1 MRKTF
6 YIIDGHAQIYRAFY
20 ARVPPMNSP
29 SGEPTAATHVFCA
42 MLFNLIRDRSPD
54 YLAMVLDPSP
64 EEEVQNFRY
73 AIAEAYKANRDPAPD
88 ELHVQADR
96 IVEIVKALGIPVYCE
111 AGFEADDLMAT
122 IATVCGEKH
131 DADMEVYLVSRDKD
145 LEQLISDS
153 VRLLDPM
160 KDEVLDAAALKE
172 KKGYT
177 PQQAIEIQTLAGDST
192 DNIAG
197 VPGIGTKTAA
207 KLIDK
212 FGSAQAVL
220 DNADK
225 LTPKQSQNVKAFA
238 DQMPLTRRL
247 VTLRRDVPFEFDL
260 ADCVLDKLN
269 VSATRPIFD
278 ELGFRRLAEVLEGFG
293 QDATGEAATRV
304 TAVENSAGTAEGDL
318 GRNQK
323 EYELVDTSE
332 ALDRLVADLR
342 STPRGLFAF
351 DTETTGINPVAAEL
365 VGLSF
370 AWEAGNACYVP
381 VRAAMG
387 KVLPVDEIVK
397 KLGPVF
403 ADASIGKVGQNIKY
417 DLLVLRQ
424 VGIETEGVAFD
435 TMIASFLLDSSRSS
449 HSLDALV
456 RGLFGHQMIP
466 ISDLIGKGKNQITMD
481 QIDTAR
487 VGHYAAEDADYTWR
501 LFEVFEPQI
510 AGSHVEALFRETEMP
525 LVKVLAEM
533 EHNGIALDCALL
545 ERLGVGMSKRLEEL
559 AEEVHGAAG
568 RPFNIDSPK
577 QLAEVLFDEQGLT
590 VIRKTKTG
598 RSTDADTLT
607 ALTEKS
613 DNPIPKLVLEYRELA
628 KLKGTYVDTL
638 PKMVCKRTG
647 RVHASFHQTGAVT
660 GRLSSSDPNLQN
672 IPIRT
677 ETGRQIRAAVV
688 AGDPNSVLLIADY
701 SQIELRLLAHFCR
714 DEALVEAFQTGQDI
728 HRVVAAQVNAV
739 AVEDVT
745 AAQRSAAKAVNFG
758 IIYGQSAFG
767 LARSL
772 GIP

>member
-1 MRKTF
+1 MPKTF

-20 ARVPPMNSP
+20 ARVPPMTSP

-73 AIAEAYKANRDPAPD
+73 AIAEDYKANRDPAPD
-88 ELHVQADR
+88 ELYVQADR
-96 IVEIVKALGIPVYCE
+96 IVEIVEALGIPVYCE

-122 IATVCGEKH
+122 IATICDERH
-131 DADMEVYLVSRDKD
+131 HADVEVYLVSRDKD
-145 LEQLISDS
+145 LEQLICDS

-160 KDEVLDAAALKE
+160 KDEVLDGAALKQ

-177 PQQAIEIQTLAGDST
+177 PDQAIEIQTLAGDST

-197 VPGIGTKTAA
+197 VPGIGVKTAA

-225 LTPKQSQNVKAFA
+225 LTPKQTENVKAFA
-238 DQMPLTRRL
+238 DQMPITRRL
-247 VTLRRDVPFEFDL
+247 VTLRRDVPLEFDL
-260 ADCVLDKLN
+260 ADCVLDKLD
-269 VSATRPIFD
+269 VPATRPIFA
-278 ELGFRRLAEVLEGFG
+278 ELGFRRLSEVLEGFG
-293 QDATGEAATRV
+293 QDATEEEATTTRSGQ
-304 TAVENSAGTAEGDL
+304 AQRQGADAKGDTIGSL
-318 GRNQK
+318 N

-351 DTETTGINPVAAEL
+351 DTETTAINPVAAEL

-370 AWEAGNACYVP
+370 AWEAGKACYVP

-387 KVLPVDEIVK
+387 KVLPVDEIVE

-424 VGIETEGVAFD
+424 VGIETASVVFD

-466 ISDLIGKGKNQITMD
+466 ISNLIGKGKNQITMD

-501 LFEVFEPQI
+501 LFEVF
-510 AGSHVEALFRETEMP
+510 
-525 LVKVLAEM
+525 
-533 EHNGIALDCALL
+533 
-545 ERLGVGMSKRLEEL
+545 
-559 AEEVHGAAG
+559 
-568 RPFNIDSPK
+568 
-577 QLAEVLFDEQGLT
+577 
-590 VIRKTKTG
+590 
-598 RSTDADTLT
+598 
-607 ALTEKS
+607 
-613 DNPIPKLVLEYRELA
+613 
-628 KLKGTYVDTL
+628 
-638 PKMVCKRTG
+638 
-647 RVHASFHQTGAVT
+647 
-660 GRLSSSDPNLQN
+660 
-672 IPIRT
+672 
-677 ETGRQIRAAVV
+677 
-688 AGDPNSVLLIADY
+688 
-701 SQIELRLLAHFCR
+701 
-714 DEALVEAFQTGQDI
+714 
-728 HRVVAAQVNAV
+728 
-739 AVEDVT
+739 
-745 AAQRSAAKAVNFG
+745 
-758 IIYGQSAFG
+758 
-767 LARSL
+767 
-772 GIP
+772 

>member
-6 YIIDGHAQIYRAFY
+6 YIIDGHSQIYRAFY
-20 ARVPPMNSP
+20 GLLTQMTSP

-42 MLFNLIRDRSPD
+42 MLFNLIRDREPD

-64 EEEVQNFRY
+64 EEEVRNFRY
-73 AIAEAYKANRDPAPD
+73 AIAEDYKANRDPAPD
-88 ELHVQADR
+88 ELHLQADR

-122 IATVCGEKH
+122 MSH
-131 DADMEVYLVSRDKD
+131 RLADVDVEVFLVSPDKD
-145 LEQLISDS
+145 LEQLISDR
-153 VRLLDPM
+153 VRLFDPR
-160 KDEVLDAAALKE
+160 KGEVLDAPALKE

-177 PQQAIEIQTLAGDST
+177 PEQAIDVQTLMGDAT
-192 DNIAG
+192 DNIPG
-197 VPGIGTKTAA
+197 VWLIGIVKAA
-207 KLIDK
+207 KLINR

-220 DNADK
+220 ENADK
-225 LTPKQSQNVKAFA
+225 LTSKQRENVKAFA
-238 DQMPLTRRL
+238 DQMPITRRL
-247 VTLRRDVPFEFDL
+247 VTLRRDVPLEFDL
-260 ADCVLDKLN
+260 ADCVLDKLD
-269 VSATRPIFD
+269 VPATRPIFA
-278 ELGFRRLAEVLEGFG
+278 ELGFLRLSEALEGFG
-293 QDATGEAATRV
+293 EDASGGDATRV
-304 TAVENSAGTAEGDL
+304 TSAEEGAGTEGPPQ
-318 GRNQK
+318 GSSN

-370 AWEAGNACYVP
+370 AWEAGKACYVP
-381 VRAAMG
+381 VLASMG
-387 KVLPVDEIVK
+387 KVLPVKEVVR

-424 VGIETEGVAFD
+424 VGIETAGVAFD

-487 VGHYAAEDADYTWR
+487 VSYYAAEDADYTWR

-510 AGSHVEALFRETEMP
+510 AGSHVETLFRDTEMP
-525 LVKVLAEM
+525 LVEVLADM
-533 EHNGIALDCALL
+533 EHNGIALDAALL

-559 AEEVHGAAG
+559 AEQVHGAAG

-577 QLAEVLFDEQGLT
+577 QLAEVLFDEQGLS

-598 RSTDADTLT
+598 RSTDADTLSVL
-607 ALTEKS
+607 AEKS

-660 GRLSSSDPNLQN
+660 GRLSS
-672 IPIRT
+672 
-677 ETGRQIRAAVV
+677 
-688 AGDPNSVLLIADY
+688 
-701 SQIELRLLAHFCR
+701 
-714 DEALVEAFQTGQDI
+714 
-728 HRVVAAQVNAV
+728 
-739 AVEDVT
+739 
-745 AAQRSAAKAVNFG
+745 
-758 IIYGQSAFG
+758 
-767 LARSL
+767 
-772 GIP
+772 